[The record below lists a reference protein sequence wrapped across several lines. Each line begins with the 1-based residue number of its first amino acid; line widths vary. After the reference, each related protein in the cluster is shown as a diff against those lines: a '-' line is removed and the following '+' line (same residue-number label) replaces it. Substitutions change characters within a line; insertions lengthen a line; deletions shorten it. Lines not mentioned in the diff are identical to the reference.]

1 MKKLAFSLVILVCLV
16 TVRLLPAQSSAARSQ
31 AGPYGIFSSLEEVAG
46 YQERPLVLVF
56 ISLTCHVC
64 WEELFEMKDFVEK
77 MALPVNLVGVSAESR
92 ERLESFV
99 RRYSFSYPVI
109 EDRNK
114 TLFRRF
120 RVRLEP
126 FVVVLNSKGEVFHL
140 DDPILD
146 FEARRDINKKKILE
160 LVEKK

>member
-1 MKKLAFSLVILVCLV
+1 MKKAALIFPALVLLLIIFEPEV
-16 TVRLLPAQSSAARSQ
+16 LLPSADLQTR
-31 AGPYGIFSSLEEVAG
+31 GPAIYSSLEEIAG
-46 YQERPLVLVF
+46 YREQPLVLVF

-77 MALPVNLVGVSAESR
+77 MALPVHLVGVSAESR
-92 ERLESFV
+92 ERLENFV

-126 FVVVLNSKGEVFHL
+126 FVVILDSRGEVFHL
-140 DDPILD
+140 DDPVLG
-146 FEARRDINKKKILE
+146 FEVRRELNKKKILE
-160 LVEKK
+160 LVERR